1 MSEVLYR
8 EEKPI
13 DIGALNLSE
22 NYLFELSSF
31 IEEKGLQGKVLRIN
45 LGDRDFSQN
54 HLENML
60 SVLKGYQIEVEM
72 VYSTSKE
79 TKIAALEAGLT
90 VSGQLPEIE
99 EAVAVQEEE
108 PSQEKNI
115 ENINWEETASKEEK
129 IETLYIRQNLRS
141 GQKIEFDGNIV
152 LIGDCNAGS
161 EIVASGDII
170 IWGVLSGIAHA
181 GNRGNKKACIRAFRI
196 NAIQIR
202 IADLLARKPDRI
214 DMDRVDKSDLFNP
227 EEAKISDGEI
237 VIYSAHQEYY

>member
-1 MSEVLYR
+1 
-8 EEKPI
+8 
-13 DIGALNLSE
+13 
-22 NYLFELSSF
+22 
-31 IEEKGLQGKVLRIN
+31 
-45 LGDRDFSQN
+45 
-54 HLENML
+54 
-60 SVLKGYQIEVEM
+60 
-72 VYSTSKE
+72 
-79 TKIAALEAGLT
+79 
-90 VSGQLPEIE
+90 
-99 EAVAVQEEE
+99 
-108 PSQEKNI
+108 
-115 ENINWEETASKEEK
+115 
-129 IETLYIRQNLRS
+129 RS

>member
-31 IEEKGLQGKVLRIN
+31 IEEKGLQGKVVRIN

-54 HLENML
+54 YLENML

-99 EAVAVQEEE
+99 EAIAAQEGES
-108 PSQEKNI
+108 SQEKNI
-115 ENINWEETASKEEK
+115 ENINWEETPKEEK
-129 IETLYIRQNLRS
+129 VETLYIKQNLRS

-161 EIVASGDII
+161 EIIASGDII

>member
-31 IEEKGLQGKVLRIN
+31 IEEKGLQGKVVRIN

-54 HLENML
+54 YLENML

-99 EAVAVQEEE
+99 EAIAAQEGES
-108 PSQEKNI
+108 SQEKNI
-115 ENINWEETASKEEK
+115 ENINWEETPKEEK
-129 IETLYIRQNLRS
+129 VETLYIKQNLRS
-141 GQKIEFDGNIV
+141 GQK
-152 LIGDCNAGS
+152 
-161 EIVASGDII
+161 
-170 IWGVLSGIAHA
+170 
-181 GNRGNKKACIRAFRI
+181 NRI
-196 NAIQIR
+196 
-202 IADLLARKPDRI
+202 
-214 DMDRVDKSDLFNP
+214 
-227 EEAKISDGEI
+227 
-237 VIYSAHQEYY
+237 